1 MHNEGKSFDAEKLIR
16 TLKNTIYKYMASV
29 SKNTENVYI
38 NKLDDVVNKY
48 NNIYHSAIKMK
59 SVNEKLSAHI
69 DFIKGN
75 NEKDFKFKVVDN
87 VKI

>member
-16 TLKNTIYKYMASV
+16 TLKNTI
-29 SKNTENVYI
+29 
-38 NKLDDVVNKY
+38 NKLDDIVNKY